1 MLRFLYT
8 AKLQP
13 ILEADPFKSM
23 LLSTDVQVET
33 LLSAALDTLQ
43 KKVERL
49 INDEMWRSYYKM
61 AVQCFSEYSGTEA
74 ERILVQVTARNAQ
87 TVIHESGVWE
97 DVIKAHPTF
106 ANAVLK
112 TVVPKPPETALVPH
126 AATDNAHRPSPEPTM
141 STVFVPCRI

>member
-13 ILEADPFKSM
+13 ILESDPFKSM
-23 LLSTDVQVET
+23 LLAIYVQVET

-49 INDEMWRSYYKM
+49 INVNRWRSYYKM
-61 AVQCFSEYSGTEA
+61 AVQCLSEYSGTEA
-74 ERILVQVTARNAQ
+74 ERTLVQVTARNAQ
-87 TVIHESGVWE
+87 NVIHESGVWE
-97 DVIKAHPTF
+97 DIVEAHPTF
-106 ANAVLK
+106 ANVVLE

-126 AATDNAHRPSPEPTM
+126 AASDNAHRPSPEPTM
-141 STVFVPCRI
+141 STVFVPYRI